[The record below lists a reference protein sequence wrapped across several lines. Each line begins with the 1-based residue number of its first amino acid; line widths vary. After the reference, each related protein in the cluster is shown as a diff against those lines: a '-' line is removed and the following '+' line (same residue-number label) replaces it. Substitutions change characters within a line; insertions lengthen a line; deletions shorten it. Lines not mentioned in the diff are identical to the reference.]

1 LSNLKLLLTL
11 RSIWF
16 YILPPELEL
25 ELIEDS
31 RTKVDP
37 RLKSIKEYLN
47 GVDRYDLKSKDKVLS
62 LSLETMN
69 TLKDLLGL

>member
-1 LSNLKLLLTL
+1 MSNLKLLLTL